1 MLKLIF
7 SDSKGRIFVHPG
19 LEATGMKAGM
29 PFSLSEGE
37 FVKLPPAS
45 RLFMLPDRNPVGYD
59 ALKSAF
65 VSLDDS
71 FAVAAFISPGFTTTY
86 SASYKETGRP
96 KPLPLFSYSAVAA
109 RNGELYATAVR
120 VDKDTRHDSSFIDM
134 NAVRKNIKKLRKTL
148 ANNRIARHLENC
160 ATRYGCVGAQNF
172 FLGKH
177 ECPLPTSPYCNAR
190 CIGCISYKYTNACA
204 GTQPRIKFIPTPQEV
219 SEIALFHMN
228 NVPDAVVSFGQ
239 GCEGEPLLNGGL
251 IEESIRLI
259 RNKISKGTININTNA
274 SSPDAISRLFDAGL
288 DSIRVSLNSA
298 RAVYYHRYYKPL
310 RYTFKD
316 VMRSIGIAKSKNGFV
331 SINYLTM
338 PGFTDRLDE
347 YLAMK
352 RLIKDYDIDMVQWRN
367 LNFDP
372 VLYFKKLKIE
382 NGGVRLLG
390 IRQVIN
396 SLKQEHPKLL
406 TGYFNPRV
414 TASRHPRRRAV

>member
-7 SDSKGRIFVHPG
+7 SDSKGRIFVHPS
-19 LEATGMKAGM
+19 LEATGMKAGT
-29 PFSLSEGE
+29 PFSLSGKE
-37 FVKLPPAS
+37 FIKLPPGS
-45 RLFMLPDRNPVGYD
+45 RLFMLPDRRPVGYD
-59 ALKSAF
+59 ASKKAF
-65 VSLDDS
+65 AVLDGS
-71 FAVAAFISPGFTTTY
+71 FAVAAFISPGFTATY
-86 SASYKETGRP
+86 SSSYKEIGRP

-109 RNGELYATAVR
+109 HKGELYVAAVR
-120 VDKDTRHDSSFIDM
+120 VDKDPRHDSQFIDM
-134 NAVRKNIKKLRKTL
+134 SIVRKNIKKLRKIL
-148 ANNRIARHLENC
+148 VNNRISRHLENC
-160 ATRYGCVGAQNF
+160 ALRYGCVGAQNF

-177 ECPLPTSPYCNAR
+177 EGPLPSSPYCNAR
-190 CIGCISYKYTNACA
+190 CIGCISYKYANACA

-219 SEIALFHMN
+219 SQIALFHMN

-239 GCEGEPLLNGGL
+239 GCEGEPLLNSRL

-259 RNKISKGTININTNA
+259 RNSTSKGTININTNA
-274 SSPDAISRLFDAGL
+274 SSPDAISALFDAGL
-288 DSIRVSLNSA
+288 DSIRVSLNST
-298 RAVYYHRYYKPL
+298 RSVYYHRYYKPV

-316 VMRSIGIAKSKNGFV
+316 VMRSIGIAKSKNGYV

-338 PGFTDRLDE
+338 PGFTDSLDE

-372 VLYFKKLKIE
+372 LLYFKKLKIE
-382 NGGVRLLG
+382 NGEGALIG

-396 SLKQEHPKLL
+396 SLKQDYPKLL

-414 TASRHPRRRAV
+414 IASRHLRRRAV